1 MATIH
6 KQHPLIGRL
15 EVLDEQPP
23 YERAMIERLGLRG
36 IQFGCGPNLRRR
48 WLNTDRRVYADPE
61 GRVSPPERIVRATTH
76 EGTRDRYFLHH
87 DAFEPYPI
95 EDESF
100 EFAHS
105 EHFIEHLPL
114 DSAIAWLRET
124 RRLVRSGGL
133 VRLAT
138 PDLRKYVEGYLDP
151 EGSFFA
157 EHREALLE
165 IPKFRESGVP
175 DRRGFMVNQIF
186 RYFNHQWIY
195 DLEEVRAAAG
205 EAGFDPDAVTECSFQ
220 EGRLPEVS
228 KMDLA
233 SRSDESLYVEIART

>member
-1 MATIH
+1 MATVQ
-6 KQHPLIGRL
+6 KEHPLIGRL

-36 IQFGCGPNLRRR
+36 IQCGCGPNLRRR
-48 WLNTDRRVYADPE
+48 WLNTDQRVFADPD
-61 GRVSPPERIVRATTH
+61 GRVSPVDRIVRATTH
-76 EGTRDRYFLHH
+76 EGTRDRYFLGH
-87 DAFEPYPI
+87 DAREPFPI
-95 EDESF
+95 EDGSF
-100 EFAHS
+100 EYAHA
-105 EHFIEHLPL
+105 EHFIEHLPF
-114 DSAIAWLRET
+114 DQAIAWLREI
-124 RRLVRSGGL
+124 RRLVRPGGF

-157 EHREALLE
+157 EHREAMLR
-165 IPKFRESGVP
+165 IPKFRETGIP
-175 DRRGFMVNQIF
+175 ERRGFMVNQIF

-195 DLEEVRAAAG
+195 DPEEFRAVAT

-228 KMDLA
+228 KMDLE
-233 SRSDESLYVEIART
+233 SRRDESLYVEIART